1 MNEDASAKSLNS
13 SRIAPNTM
21 DLNSSIGDVLSLMS
35 TAVYICDVQGRITFY
50 NPRAEELWGRKP
62 FLNDDN
68 EKFCGSFRLWSLA
81 GAEIPRE
88 RTPMATA
95 LKTGSAIIDKE
106 VIIERP
112 DSSKINARIMIKTLH
127 DKQSLTTG
135 AIAVFQDTSYWKI
148 TEVSW
153 EWCGTSIESSDDAII
168 SNTLDGII
176 MSWNKGA
183 ERIFGYQED
192 EVIGKPVTV
201 LMPPERYNEEP
212 AILAGIRQGER
223 FDHYE
228 TVRKRKDGSLIDI
241 SLSISPIKDVQGRII
256 GASKIGRDITQRKR
270 MEAALKQAKDALAKS
285 NEELEIQVRQR
296 TAELERA
303 NEALRRE
310 MEEHQKLES
319 QLWQAQKLES
329 IGTLAGGIAPEFNN
343 ILNIIK
349 GYALLIR
356 QTPSIGE
363 SIAESIAESLNVVDE
378 SVERGAYEVKQ
389 VLTLARKTESRLTL
403 CNPNELLLDFAK
415 LLEQTL
421 PKTIERTLDLDSNV
435 PFVAVDTNQIN
446 QALLNLAVNARDALP
461 NGGELTLKTTVVARS
476 QVPDPDATA
485 ESYLCVEVRDNGIG
499 MSSGVRARIFEPFF
513 TTKSVGDGSGLGL
526 AIVYGIVKSHNGF
539 IDVDSKPRHGTT
551 FRLYLPIAAHE
562 EKSTV
567 DDAIPNNALSVAK
580 KTNGADP
587 RPVAQ
592 GRTKSV
598 LVIEDEENM
607 VYLLRKAFLR
617 NKCGLFVALDGEQ
630 AMAMYQNH
638 KDDIGVVLLDIGL
651 PKYSGWDIVLRIKAQ
666 NPSIKIFVTSG
677 YLEPDIKSKMERA
690 GVEAFIQKPYNAGDV
705 VEMLCSS
712 LTASIQR

>member
-1 MNEDASAKSLNS
+1 MNKDAPAKSLDS
-13 SRIAPNTM
+13 SRIALNGM
-21 DLNSSIGDVLSLMS
+21 DLDSSIGDVLSLMP

-50 NPRAEELWGRKP
+50 NPRAETLWGRKP

-88 RTPMATA
+88 QSPMATA
-95 LKTGSAIIDKE
+95 LKTGCGVLDEEVMID
-106 VIIERP
+106 RP
-112 DSSKINARIMIKTLH
+112 DRSKINARITIKTLH
-127 DKQSLTTG
+127 DKQGITTG
-135 AIAVFQDTSYWKI
+135 AIAVFQDTSYWKV
-148 TEVSW
+148 TEESRQW
-153 EWCGTSIESSDDAII
+153 LSAIIESSDDAII
-168 SNTLDGII
+168 SKNLDGII

-183 ERIFGYQED
+183 QRIFGYQEQ

-212 AILAGIRQGER
+212 TILAGIRQGER

-228 TVRKRKDGSLIDI
+228 TVRKRKDGTLIDI
-241 SLSISPIKDVQGRII
+241 SLSVSPIKDAGGRII
-256 GASKIGRDITQRKR
+256 GASKIARDITQRKR
-270 MEAALKQAKDALAKS
+270 MEAALSQAREALAKP
-285 NEELEIQVRQR
+285 NERLESQVRQR
-296 TAELERA
+296 TAELQRA
-303 NEALRRE
+303 NDALRRE

-319 QLWQAQKLES
+319 QLWQAQKFES
-329 IGTLAGGIAPEFNN
+329 IGTLAGGVAHEFNN

-356 QTPSIGE
+356 QTPSI
-363 SIAESIAESLNVVDE
+363 SESIAESLNVIDE

-389 VLTLARKTESRLTL
+389 LLTFARKTESRLTL
-403 CNPNELLLDFAK
+403 CNLNDLLLDLTK
-415 LLEQTL
+415 LLKQTL
-421 PKTIERTLDLDSNV
+421 PKTIELTLDLDSKV
-435 PFVAVDTNQIN
+435 PPLAIDTNQIN
-446 QALLNLAVNARDALP
+446 QTLLNLAVNARDALP
-461 NGGELTLKTTVVARS
+461 NGGELTLKTRVVERS
-476 QVPDPDATA
+476 QVPDSDATA
-485 ESYLCVEVRDNGIG
+485 ENYLCVEVRDNGIG
-499 MSSGVRARIFEPFF
+499 MSAGVRARIFEPFF

-526 AIVYGIVKSHNGF
+526 AIVYGIIKSHNGF

-651 PKYSGWDIVLRIKAQ
+651 PKYSGWDIVLRIKEQ
-666 NPSIKIFVTSG
+666 SPDIKIFVTSG
-677 YLEPDIKSKMERA
+677 YLEPRHQI
-690 GVEAFIQKPYNAGDV
+690 
-705 VEMLCSS
+705 
-712 LTASIQR
+712 

>member
-1 MNEDASAKSLNS
+1 
-13 SRIAPNTM
+13 M
-21 DLNSSIGDVLSLMS
+21 DLDSTIGDVLSLMP

-88 RTPMATA
+88 RTPMATV

-148 TEVSW
+148 TEESRQW
-153 EWCGTSIESSDDAII
+153 LGAIIESSDDAII
-168 SNTLDGII
+168 SKNLDGII
-176 MSWNKGA
+176 TSWNKGA

-310 MEEHQKLES
+310 MEERQKLES

-329 IGTLAGGIAPEFNN
+329 IGTLAGGIAHEFNN

-363 SIAESIAESLNVVDE
+363 SIAESLNVIDE
-378 SVERGAYEVKQ
+378 AVERGAYEVKQ
-389 VLTLARKTESRLTL
+389 LLTLARKTEPRLTL
-403 CNPNELLLDFAK
+403 CNPNDLLLDLAK
-415 LLEQTL
+415 LLKQTL
-421 PKTIERTLDLDSNV
+421 PKTIELTLDLDSNV

-617 NKCGLFVALDGEQ
+617 HKCNLFVALDGDQ

-651 PKYSGWDIVLRIKAQ
+651 PKYSGWDVVLRIKEQ
-666 NPSIKIFVTSG
+666 SPDIKIFVTSG

-690 GVEAFIQKPYNAGDV
+690 GVEAFIQKPYNPGDV
-705 VEMLCSS
+705 VEMLCNS
-712 LTASIQR
+712 LEESVQR

>member
-1 MNEDASAKSLNS
+1 
-13 SRIAPNTM
+13 M
-21 DLNSSIGDVLSLMS
+21 DLDSSIGDVLSLMS

-81 GAEIPRE
+81 GAKIPRE
-88 RTPMATA
+88 RTPMATV
-95 LKTGSAIIDKE
+95 LKTGSAIIDEE

-148 TEVSW
+148 TEESRQW
-153 EWCGTSIESSDDAII
+153 LGAIIESSDDAII
-168 SNTLDGII
+168 SKNLDGII

-228 TVRKRKDGSLIDI
+228 TVRKRKDGSLLDI
-241 SLSISPIKDVQGRII
+241 SLSISPIKDVEGKII
-256 GASKIGRDITQRKR
+256 GASKIARDISQRKR

-329 IGTLAGGIAPEFNN
+329 IGTLAGGIAHEFNN

-363 SIAESIAESLNVVDE
+363 SIAESLNVIDE

-389 VLTLARKTESRLTL
+389 LLTLARKTESRLTL
-403 CNPNELLLDFAK
+403 CNPNDLLLDLAK
-415 LLEQTL
+415 LLKQTL
-421 PKTIERTLDLDSNV
+421 PKTIELILDLDSNV
-435 PFVAVDTNQIN
+435 PFVALDTNQIN

-461 NGGELTLKTTVVARS
+461 NGGELTLKTMVVARS
-476 QVPDPDATA
+476 QVRDPDATA
-485 ESYLCVEVRDNGIG
+485 ESYLCVELRDNGIG

-562 EKSTV
+562 EKSTI
-567 DDAIPNNALSVAK
+567 DDTIPNNALSVVK

-587 RPVAQ
+587 RPLSQA
-592 GRTKSV
+592 RTKSV

-651 PKYSGWDIVLRIKAQ
+651 PKYSGWDIVLRIREQ
-666 NPSIKIFVTSG
+666 NPAIKIFVTSG

-690 GVEAFIQKPYNAGDV
+690 GVEAFIQKPYNPGDI
-705 VEMLCSS
+705 VEMLCNS
-712 LTASIQR
+712 LEEPVQR

>member
-1 MNEDASAKSLNS
+1 
-13 SRIAPNTM
+13 M
-21 DLNSSIGDVLSLMS
+21 DLDSSIGDVLSLMP

-50 NPRAEELWGRKP
+50 NPRAETLWGRKP

-88 RTPMATA
+88 QSPMATA
-95 LKTGSAIIDKE
+95 LKTGCGVLDEEVMID
-106 VIIERP
+106 RP
-112 DSSKINARIMIKTLH
+112 DRSKINARITIKTLH
-127 DKQSLTTG
+127 DKQGITTG
-135 AIAVFQDTSYWKI
+135 AIAVFQDTSYWAI
-148 TEVSW
+148 AEDSGQW
-153 EWCGTSIESSDDAII
+153 LSAIIESSDDAII
-168 SNTLDGII
+168 SKNLDGII

-183 ERIFGYQED
+183 ERIFGYQEE

-228 TVRKRKDGSLIDI
+228 TVRKRKDGTLIDI
-241 SLSISPIKDVQGRII
+241 SLSISPIKDAGGRII
-256 GASKIGRDITQRKR
+256 GASKIARDITERKR
-270 MEAALKQAKDALAKS
+270 MEAALSQAREALAKS
-285 NEELEIQVRQR
+285 NEQLDSQVRQR
-296 TAELERA
+296 TAELQRA
-303 NEALRRE
+303 NDALRRE
-310 MEEHQKLES
+310 MEEHEKLES

-329 IGTLAGGIAPEFNN
+329 IGTLAGGIAHEFNN

-356 QTPSIGE
+356 QAPSIGE
-363 SIAESIAESLNVVDE
+363 SIAESLNVIDE
-378 SVERGAYEVKQ
+378 SVERGAYGVKQ
-389 VLTLARKTESRLTL
+389 LLTLARKTESRLTL
-403 CNPNELLLDFAK
+403 CNPNDLLLGLAK
-415 LLEQTL
+415 LLKQTL
-421 PKTIERTLDLDSNV
+421 PKTIELTLDLDSKV
-435 PFVAVDTNQIN
+435 PPLAIDTNQIN

-461 NGGELTLKTTVVARS
+461 NGGELTLKTSVVERS

-499 MSSGVRARIFEPFF
+499 MSAGVRARIFEPFF

-526 AIVYGIVKSHNGF
+526 AIVYGIIKSHNGF

-551 FRLYLPIAAHE
+551 FRLYLPIAAHTD
-562 EKSTV
+562 KSTT
-567 DDAIPNNALSVAK
+567 DAISNKELSVAK
-580 KTNGADP
+580 ATNGGDA
-587 RPVAQ
+587 RPISQAH
-592 GRTKSV
+592 TKSV

-617 NKCGLFVALDGEQ
+617 NKCPLFVAMDGEQ
-630 AMAMYQNH
+630 AMAVYQNH

-651 PKYSGWDIVLRIKAQ
+651 PKYSGWDIVLRIKEH
-666 NPSIKIFVTSG
+666 NPDIKIFVTSG

-690 GVEAFIQKPYNAGDV
+690 GVEAFIQKPYNPTDI

-712 LTASIQR
+712 LAESVQG

>member
-1 MNEDASAKSLNS
+1 
-13 SRIAPNTM
+13 M

-135 AIAVFQDTSYWKI
+135 AIAVFQGTSYWKI
-148 TEVSW
+148 TEESRQW
-153 EWCGTSIESSDDAII
+153 LGAIIESSDDAII
-168 SNTLDGII
+168 SKNLDGII
-176 MSWNKGA
+176 TSWNKGA

-310 MEEHQKLES
+310 MEERQKLES

-329 IGTLAGGIAPEFNN
+329 IGTLAGGIAHEFNN

-349 GYALLIR
+349 GYALLVR

-363 SIAESIAESLNVVDE
+363 SIAESLNVIDE

-389 VLTLARKTESRLTL
+389 LLTLARKTESRLTL
-403 CNPNELLLDFAK
+403 CNPNDLLLDLAK
-415 LLEQTL
+415 LLKQTM
-421 PKTIERTLDLDSNV
+421 PKTIELTLDLDSKV
-435 PFVAVDTNQIN
+435 PPLAINTNQIN

-461 NGGELTLKTTVVARS
+461 NGGELTLKTMIVARFK
-476 QVPDPDATA
+476 VPDPDATA
-485 ESYLCVEVRDNGIG
+485 ES
-499 MSSGVRARIFEPFF
+499 
-513 TTKSVGDGSGLGL
+513 
-526 AIVYGIVKSHNGF
+526 
-539 IDVDSKPRHGTT
+539 
-551 FRLYLPIAAHE
+551 
-562 EKSTV
+562 
-567 DDAIPNNALSVAK
+567 
-580 KTNGADP
+580 
-587 RPVAQ
+587 
-592 GRTKSV
+592 
-598 LVIEDEENM
+598 
-607 VYLLRKAFLR
+607 
-617 NKCGLFVALDGEQ
+617 
-630 AMAMYQNH
+630 
-638 KDDIGVVLLDIGL
+638 
-651 PKYSGWDIVLRIKAQ
+651 
-666 NPSIKIFVTSG
+666 
-677 YLEPDIKSKMERA
+677 
-690 GVEAFIQKPYNAGDV
+690 
-705 VEMLCSS
+705 
-712 LTASIQR
+712 

>member
-1 MNEDASAKSLNS
+1 MELDA
-13 SRIAPNTM
+13 T
-21 DLNSSIGDVLSLMS
+21 IGDVLSLMP
-35 TAVYICDVQGRITFY
+35 TAVYICDGQGRITFF
-50 NPRAEELWGRKP
+50 NPRAEKLWGRKP

-88 RTPMATA
+88 QTPMATA
-95 LKTGSAIIDKE
+95 LKTGSPVLDEE
-106 VIIERP
+106 VTIERP
-112 DSSKINARIMIKTLH
+112 DSSKINARITIKTLQ

-148 TEVSW
+148 TEESRQW
-153 EWCGTSIESSDDAII
+153 LGAIIESSDDAII
-168 SNTLDGII
+168 SKNLDGII

-183 ERIFGYQED
+183 ERIFGYQEK
-192 EVIGKPVTV
+192 EVIGKPVTL

-212 AILAGIRQGER
+212 AILAGIRRGER

-241 SLSISPIKDVQGRII
+241 SLSISPIKDVSGRII
-256 GASKIGRDITQRKR
+256 GASKIARDITQRKQ
-270 MEAALKQAKDALAKS
+270 MEAALKQAKEALAKS
-285 NEELEIQVRQR
+285 NDELDSQVRER

-303 NEALRRE
+303 NDALRRQ

-329 IGTLAGGIAPEFNN
+329 IGTLAGGIAHEFNN

-363 SIAESIAESLNVVDE
+363 SIAESVNVIDQ

-389 VLTLARKTESRLTL
+389 LLTLARKTESRLTL
-403 CNPNELLLDFAK
+403 CNPNDLLLELAK
-415 LLEQTL
+415 LLKQTL
-421 PKTIERTLDLDSNV
+421 PKTIELTLDLDSKI
-435 PFVAVDTNQIN
+435 PPLAIDTNQIN
-446 QALLNLAVNARDALP
+446 QALLNLAINARDALP
-461 NGGELTLKTTVVARS
+461 NGGELSLKTMAVERS

-485 ESYLCVEVRDNGIG
+485 ESYLCIEVRDNGIG
-499 MSSGVRARIFEPFF
+499 MSAGVRARIFEPFF

-539 IDVDSKPRHGTT
+539 IDVDSKPTHGTT
-551 FRLYLPIAAHE
+551 FRIYLPIAAHE
-562 EKSTV
+562 ETTV
-567 DDAIPNNALSVAK
+567 EAIPNKEPSVAK
-580 KTNGADP
+580 TTNGADA
-587 RPVAQ
+587 RPLSLMN
-592 GRTKSV
+592 RKSV

-607 VYLLRKAFLR
+607 VHLLRKAFLR

-630 AMAMYQNH
+630 AMAVYQNH
-638 KDDIGVVLLDIGL
+638 KDEIGVVLLDIGL
-651 PKYSGWDIVLRIKAQ
+651 PKYSGWDIVLRIKEQ
-666 NPSIKIFVTSG
+666 NPNIRIFVTSG
-677 YLEPDIKSKMERA
+677 YIEPDIKSKMERA
-690 GVEAFIQKPYNAGDV
+690 GVEAFIQKPYNPGDI
-705 VEMLCSS
+705 VEMLCRS
-712 LTASIQR
+712 LETR

>member
-1 MNEDASAKSLNS
+1 MNKEAPAKSLDS
-13 SRIAPNTM
+13 SRIAPKDI
-21 DLNSSIGDVLSLMS
+21 DLGSSTGDVLSLMP
-35 TAVYICDVQGRITFY
+35 TAVFICDVQGRITFY
-50 NPRAEELWGRKP
+50 NPRAAKLWGRKP

-88 RTPMATA
+88 QTTMATA
-95 LKTGSAIIDKE
+95 LKTGSMVLTEE

-112 DSSKINARIMIKTLH
+112 DSSKINARITIKTLH
-127 DKQSLTTG
+127 DKQGLTTG
-135 AIAVFQDTSYWKI
+135 AIAVFKDTSYWKI
-148 TEVSW
+148 TEESRQW
-153 EWCGTSIESSDDAII
+153 LGAIIESSDDAII
-168 SNTLDGII
+168 SKNLDGII

-241 SLSISPIKDVQGRII
+241 SLSISPIKDVEGRII
-256 GASKIGRDITQRKR
+256 GASKIARDITQRKR

-296 TAELERA
+296 TAELERT
-303 NEALRRE
+303 NDSLRRE

-329 IGTLAGGIAPEFNN
+329 IGTLAGGVAHEFNN

-363 SIAESIAESLNVVDE
+363 SIAESLNVIDE

-389 VLTLARKTESRLTL
+389 LLTLARKTESRLTL
-403 CNPNELLLDFAK
+403 CNPNDLLLDLAK
-415 LLEQTL
+415 LLKQTL
-421 PKTIERTLDLDSNV
+421 PKTIELTLDLDSNV
-435 PFVAVDTNQIN
+435 PFLALDTNQIN

-461 NGGELTLKTTVVARS
+461 NGGELTLKTMVVARS
-476 QVPDPDATA
+476 QVPDPDAAA
-485 ESYLCVEVRDNGIG
+485 ESYLCVELRDNGIG

-513 TTKSVGDGSGLGL
+513 TTKSAGDGSGLGL
-526 AIVYGIVKSHNGF
+526 AIVYGIIKNHNGF

-567 DDAIPNNALSVAK
+567 DDAVPNKALSVVK
-580 KTNGADP
+580 KTNGAET
-587 RPVAQ
+587 RPVSQA
-592 GRTKSV
+592 RTKSV

-630 AMAMYQNH
+630 AMATFQNH

-651 PKYSGWDIVLRIKAQ
+651 PKYSGWDIVLRIKEQ
-666 NPSIKIFVTSG
+666 NPDIKIFVTSG

-690 GVEAFIQKPYNAGDV
+690 GVEAFIQKPYNPGDI
-705 VEMLCSS
+705 VEMLCNS
-712 LTASIQR
+712 LEEPVQR

>member
-1 MNEDASAKSLNS
+1 MNKDAPAKSLDS
-13 SRIAPNTM
+13 SRIALNGM
-21 DLNSSIGDVLSLMS
+21 DLDSSIGDVLSLMP

-50 NPRAEELWGRKP
+50 NPRAETLWGRKP

-88 RTPMATA
+88 QSPMATA
-95 LKTGSAIIDKE
+95 LKTGCGVLDEEVMID
-106 VIIERP
+106 RP
-112 DSSKINARIMIKTLH
+112 DRSKINARITIKTLH
-127 DKQSLTTG
+127 DKQGITTG

-148 TEVSW
+148 TEESRQW
-153 EWCGTSIESSDDAII
+153 LSAIIESSDDAII
-168 SNTLDGII
+168 SKNLDGII

-183 ERIFGYQED
+183 ERIFGYQEQ

-212 AILAGIRQGER
+212 AILASIRQGER

-241 SLSISPIKDVQGRII
+241 SLSISPIKDVGGKII
-256 GASKIGRDITQRKR
+256 GASKIARDITQRKR
-270 MEAALKQAKDALAKS
+270 MEAALKQATDALAKS
-285 NEELEIQVRQR
+285 NEKLESQARER
-296 TAELERA
+296 TAELEGA
-303 NEALRRE
+303 NNALRRE

-329 IGTLAGGIAPEFNN
+329 IGTLAGGIAHEFNN
-343 ILNIIK
+343 ILNLIK

-363 SIAESIAESLNVVDE
+363 SIVESLNVIDE

-389 VLTLARKTESRLTL
+389 LLTLARKTESCLTL
-403 CNPNELLLDFAK
+403 CNPNDLLSDLAK
-415 LLEQTL
+415 LLKQTL
-421 PKTIERTLDLDSNV
+421 PKTIELTLELDSKV
-435 PFVAVDTNQIN
+435 PTVAIDTNQIN

-461 NGGELTLKTTVVARS
+461 SGGELTLKTMVVQRS

-485 ESYLCVEVRDNGIG
+485 ERYLCVEVRDNGIG
-499 MSSGVRARIFEPFF
+499 MSAGVRARIFEPFF
-513 TTKSVGDGSGLGL
+513 TTKSVGDGTGLGL
-526 AIVYGIVKSHNGF
+526 AIVYGIVKGHNGF

-551 FRLYLPIAAHE
+551 FRVYLPIDPHGD
-562 EKSTV
+562 KSNI
-567 DDAIPNNALSVAK
+567 DAIPNKELAVAK
-580 KTNGADP
+580 NPNGADARAIP
-587 RPVAQ
+587 QVH
-592 GRTKSV
+592 TKSV

-630 AMAMYQNH
+630 AMALYQKQ
-638 KDDIGVVLLDIGL
+638 KDEIGVVLLDIGL
-651 PKYSGWDIVLRIKAQ
+651 PKYFGWDIVLRIREQ
-666 NPSIKIFVTSG
+666 NPNIKIFVTSG

-690 GVEAFIQKPYNAGDV
+690 GVKAFIQKPYNTGHV
-705 VEMLCSS
+705 VEMLCGS
-712 LTASIQR
+712 LAEAVESKR